1 MYLVEL
7 CFPCSLYSV
16 IKCLLNTARVWH
28 VTKQESKHVQATETH
43 CLSKCSKMVLSEAEA
58 SVAEELGG
66 GGFGAEGRETAG
78 GRGAAG
84 ALTAAGLASPTLKS

>member
-1 MYLVEL
+1 
-7 CFPCSLYSV
+7 
-16 IKCLLNTARVWH
+16 
-28 VTKQESKHVQATETH
+28 
-43 CLSKCSKMVLSEAEA
+43 MVLSEAEA